1 MVKLKLLQF
10 AWMLSALNFLIQQIF
25 FCDFSVMLLSYSG
38 PRSPQRHSQRNHRPA
53 YIAPIQVRLVNILKT

>member
-38 PRSPQRHSQRNHRPA
+38 PRSPRRHFRNHRPA